1 MTEILRGLRVFP
13 ERMRNNLDA
22 THGLVFSGQLLLD
35 LVEAGAPRNEAYQW
49 VQEQAMAAW
58 ESDGNFHERIA
69 GDPRIATYLD
79 AGGIER
85 AFGLERQLHAVDD
98 IFRRV
103 FG

>member
-1 MTEILRGLRVFP
+1 
-13 ERMRNNLDA
+13 
-22 THGLVFSGQLLLD
+22 
-35 LVEAGAPRNEAYQW
+35 
-49 VQEQAMAAW
+49 MAAW
-58 ESDGNFHERIA
+58 ESDGNFRERIA
-69 GDPRIATYLD
+69 GDARIAKYLD

>member
-1 MTEILRGLRVFP
+1 
-13 ERMRNNLDA
+13 MRNNLDA

-58 ESDGNFHERIA
+58 ESDGNFRERIA
-69 GDPRIATYLD
+69 GDPRIAKYLD